1 MNLVLITKFL
11 DKLNNDQLYMH
22 IQVEVVL
29 IHDRGW
35 NYDISLQTRQRTNT
49 QNFACWSYQL

>member
-29 IHDRGW
+29 IHDRG
-35 NYDISLQTRQRTNT
+35 
-49 QNFACWSYQL
+49 